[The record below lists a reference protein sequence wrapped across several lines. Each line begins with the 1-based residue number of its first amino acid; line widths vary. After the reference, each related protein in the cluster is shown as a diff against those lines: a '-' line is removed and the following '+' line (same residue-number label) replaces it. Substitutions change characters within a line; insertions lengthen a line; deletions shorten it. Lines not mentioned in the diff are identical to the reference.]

1 LIFVTV
7 GGQLPFER
15 LVRAVDAWAGSRGRD
30 DVFVQTGGG
39 SYRPEHA
46 RFEAVLA
53 PTEFRARMNEARA
66 VVAHAGMGTILSAL
80 EMGKPL
86 LVLPRRAAF
95 HETRNDHQV
104 ETARRFA
111 AQGML
116 LAAFEESELATLL
129 DRIEAQSAPER
140 ISKSAP
146 PVLLDRIRRFALD
159 GAGDRAAWRR

>member
-15 LVRAVDAWAGSRGRD
+15 LVRAVDAWAASRGRS

-39 SYRPEHA
+39 AYQPEHA
-46 RFEAVLA
+46 RFAASLA
-53 PTEFRARMNEARA
+53 PVDFRAALGEARA

-80 EMGKPL
+80 ELGKPL
-86 LVLPRRAAF
+86 LVLPRRARY

-111 AQGML
+111 ARGML
-116 LAAFEESELATLL
+116 TAAFEEDELAGLL
-129 DRIEAQSAPER
+129 DRVESQPTPER
-140 ISKSAP
+140 ISRSAP
-146 PVLLDRIRRFALD
+146 APILARIRGYAL
-159 GAGDRAAWRR
+159 GESGGTVWRP

>member
-15 LVRAVDAWAGSRGRD
+15 LVRAVDAWAASRGRS
-30 DVFVQTGGG
+30 DVFVQTNGGT
-39 SYRPEHA
+39 YLPQHV
-46 RFEAVLA
+46 RFAEVLT
-53 PTEFRARMNEARA
+53 PSDFRTTMHEARA

-80 EMGKPL
+80 EIGKPL

-116 LAAFEESELATLL
+116 LAAFEEDELAALL

-146 PVLLDRIRRFALD
+146 PGLLTRIRGFALD
-159 GAGDRAAWRR
+159 GAPGTAR